1 MARVGIVFQT
11 DVNGVGAVI
20 HRGLQG
26 RQVAGGT
33 KQLHRFITAAVR
45 PAGRT
50 LSLKVAEGGVPPANA
65 NRGGHFRQRG
75 AHRF

>member
-1 MARVGIVFQT
+1 MGEGVDGDMQLAAVAMHVIDRFLQLFLGEVEAGEVARVGIVFQA

-33 KQLHRFITAAVR
+33 KQLHRFILA
-45 PAGRT
+45 
-50 LSLKVAEGGVPPANA
+50 
-65 NRGGHFRQRG
+65 
-75 AHRF
+75 